1 MKQEFKVERTRAGL
15 QFVIPGTEMA
25 AQRPKINYSSE
36 EGQFVLPGTERLSI
50 RTLFDLMGDR
60 PIRPRVAQRSLA
72 GTALF
77 SRRHER

>member
-15 QFVIPGTEMA
+15 QFVIPGTETA
-25 AQRPKINYSSE
+25 AQKTKIKYSSE
-36 EGQFVLPGTERLSI
+36 EGQFVLPGTERLST
-50 RTLFDLMGDR
+50 RKFCDLIGDR
-60 PIRPRVAQRSLA
+60 PIRPRVAQRSPA